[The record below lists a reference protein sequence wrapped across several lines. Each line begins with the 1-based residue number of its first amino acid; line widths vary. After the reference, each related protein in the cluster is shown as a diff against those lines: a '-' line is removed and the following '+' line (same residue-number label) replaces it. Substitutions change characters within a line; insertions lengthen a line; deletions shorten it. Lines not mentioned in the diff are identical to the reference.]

1 MSVSVLLV
9 DDHERFRFEARAML
23 EAEGF
28 EVAAEAGDAASA
40 LREAERITP
49 DVVLL
54 DLGLPDRSGLDLV
67 VPIRSVAPHA
77 RVILVSA
84 RPRTDYGERIE
95 ASGADAFIDKAALT
109 PASLAAALKG
119 AATG

>member
-23 EAEGF
+23 EAEGYD
-28 EVAAEAGDAASA
+28 VAAEAGDAASA
-40 LREAERITP
+40 LREAARVGP

-54 DLGLPDRSGLDLV
+54 DLGLPDRSGLDIVGPL
-67 VPIRSVAPHA
+67 RSVAPRA
-77 RVILVSA
+77 RVVIVSA
-84 RPRTDYGERIE
+84 RPRTDFGDRIV

-109 PASLAAALKG
+109 PASLAAALEE
-119 AATG
+119 ATTA

>member
-67 VPIRSVAPHA
+67 VPSGRW
-77 RVILVSA
+77 
-84 RPRTDYGERIE
+84 RPTR
-95 ASGADAFIDKAALT
+95 A
-109 PASLAAALKG
+109 
-119 AATG
+119 